1 MSSLLQFVI
10 IPIGLIVTGLI
21 SGYLLNY
28 LADVLPHYR
37 RFTRPFCTTCLEQ
50 IKIYEFFTQ
59 LFRYKKCGHRRSFRV
74 VITIV
79 ATLGITF
86 WIWYFP
92 PEKHSIWIG
101 YILFL
106 YFGLVA
112 IIDLEHKLIL
122 HPVSVFGVFLCG
134 YAGII
139 RNGIMSTILGGVAG
153 FAFMFGLY
161 LLGVLF
167 VRWIRKRRGDDFDE
181 VALGFGDVNLAG
193 IVGLLV
199 GWPGIIAGLVIAILL
214 GGVGSLFYLV
224 WMVVA
229 KKYSSMVAIPYGP
242 FIIIAAMIV
251 LFRS

>member
-1 MSSLLQFVI
+1 MSPYFQIL
-10 IPIGLIVTGLI
+10 IPIGLIILGLV
-21 SGYLLNY
+21 SGYLINY
-28 LADVLPHYR
+28 LADVLPYYR
-37 RFTRPFCTTCLEQ
+37 RFTRPFCTTCFEP
-50 IKIYEFFTQ
+50 KSVFEFITQ
-59 LFRYKKCGHRRSFRV
+59 LFKYKQCGHSRSFRV
-74 VITIV
+74 VITLL
-79 ATLGITF
+79 ATICITF

-92 PEKHSIWIG
+92 PEKHTSLLG

-122 HPVSVFGVFLCG
+122 HPVSIFGAILCG
-134 YAGII
+134 YAGIV
-139 RNGIMSTILGGVAG
+139 RNGILSTIMGGVAG

-199 GWPGIIAGLVIAILL
+199 GWPGIVAGLVFAILL
-214 GGVGSLFYLV
+214 GGAGSLIYLI

-229 KKYSSMVAIPYGP
+229 RRYESMAAIPYGP
-242 FIIIAAMIV
+242 FIIVAAMII
-251 LFRS
+251 LFMS